1 MSSHE
6 PVREETE
13 ERASYWTPAIDVAII
28 PHPALGDTTIYLRL
42 GWLLYCAGARVT
54 FYSRTL
60 LAAKECFQWLIIK
73 PESSEP
79 LENLAARHEM
89 VIACFE
95 NYYYKEGWSPAY
107 CKLSNVA
114 FVTAKKIP
122 ADAAVAGRDVMVRGM
137 TFPCASRAFCL
148 DTGAGKTMVDWI
160 DCYVREVFGLEP
172 DTLPTLASSVTV
184 NRDSQLIVIFPT
196 TPQPKKNYWMMGFR
210 FLAFQLKRAGRR
222 VEFVCTPQEY
232 ANVAADLPGYSVKSF
247 PNIKELMDYL
257 GRAQAVISN
266 DSGGGHLAS
275 MMGLPTYTITRRTGS
290 FVWRPG
296 FNAHNLVIHP
306 WFRFKWMGKY
316 IWRPFIPIWRISSHL
331 SSKEP

>member
-1 MSSHE
+1 MSSQKMVQE
-6 PVREETE
+6 DVG
-13 ERASYWTPAIDVAII
+13 ERASDGAFAIDIAII

-42 GWLLYCAGARVT
+42 GWLLHCAGARVT

-60 LAAKECFQWLIIK
+60 LAAKEYFQWLVIE
-73 PESSEP
+73 PECSEP
-79 LENLAARHEM
+79 LESLAARHEM

-95 NYYYKEGWSPAY
+95 NYYYRDGWSPTY
-107 CKLSNVA
+107 SQLSNVA

-122 ADAAVAGRDVMVRGM
+122 AEADVAGRDVKVRGI

-148 DTGAGKTMVDWI
+148 DTGAGKTMVEWI

-172 DTLPTLASSVTV
+172 DTLPALVSSTAAS
-184 NRDSQLIVIFPT
+184 RDSQLIVIFPT
-196 TPQPKKNYWMMGFR
+196 TPQLKKNYWMTGFR
-210 FLAFQLKRAGRR
+210 LLAFQLERAGRR
-222 VEFVCTPQEY
+222 VEFVCTPQERP
-232 ANVAADLPGYSVKSF
+232 NVAAGLPGCSVKSF
-247 PNIKELMDYL
+247 ANIKELMDYL
-257 GRAQAVISN
+257 GHAQAVISN

-296 FNAHNLVIHP
+296 FNTRNLVISP

-331 SSKEP
+331 DAEEQ